1 MFLMILITV
10 YRTLICYIC
19 ELFTVPFLVTLYH
32 DIAWSYRRHNDAIE
46 VKKRIVQN
54 RQKDLMWTI
63 ASGHRSLLG
72 FLINVAKLHTIL
84 HMLKFAYS

>member
-1 MFLMILITV
+1 MISITV
-10 YRTLICYIC
+10 YGALICYIC

-54 RQKDLMWTI
+54 RQRI
-63 ASGHRSLLG
+63 
-72 FLINVAKLHTIL
+72 
-84 HMLKFAYS
+84 